1 VVVPRGTCISLGNAG
16 VSWECAASLKI
27 VPDKDI
33 AKRTGN
39 KIFALIRV
47 LTNKFFVILEQLKPK
62 RLVLKEA

>member
-1 VVVPRGTCISLGNAG
+1 MVVPRSTCISLGNAG
-16 VSWECAASLKI
+16 VWECAASLKI

-47 LTNKFFVILEQLKPK
+47 LTNKCFVILEQLKPK